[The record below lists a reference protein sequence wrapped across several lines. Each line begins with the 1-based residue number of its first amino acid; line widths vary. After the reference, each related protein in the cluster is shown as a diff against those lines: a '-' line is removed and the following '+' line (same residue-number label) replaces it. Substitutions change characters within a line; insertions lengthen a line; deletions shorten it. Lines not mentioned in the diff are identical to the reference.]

1 MFRTGLLLLFT
12 LLLFTCVPAQSVT
25 EAAVDLSLERMAH
38 QRKAMLVLG
47 GWAVGNIGLG
57 LAMRANTGG
66 ESRRFHEMNAI
77 WNVVNLGIAG
87 FSYYSALG
95 EPVIADAFE
104 GLQKDITFQKILLF
118 NAGLDVGYLLGGLYL
133 IERGRRPEA
142 DEDRLRGYGK
152 AVMLQGGFLLVFD
165 LVNYFIAS
173 GRNNDYRLLLGP
185 VGEGMGL
192 SLTF

>member
-1 MFRTGLLLLFT
+1 MLRTGLLLFT
-12 LLLFTCVPAQSVT
+12 LLLFTCVPAQGVT
-25 EAAVDLSLERMAH
+25 EAAVDLSLERITH
-38 QRKAMLVLG
+38 QRKAMLILG

-57 LAMRANTGG
+57 LVMRANTSG

-87 FSYYSALG
+87 FSYYSALR
-95 EPVIADAFE
+95 EPAIADAFG
-104 GLQKDITFQKILLF
+104 GLQKDINFQKILLF
-118 NAGLDVGYLLGGLYL
+118 NAGLDVGYVLGGLYL

-165 LVNYFIAS
+165 LANYFIAS
-173 GRNNDYRLLLGP
+173 GRNDDYRLLLGP
-185 VGEGMGL
+185 VGEGVGL
-192 SLTF
+192 SLAF